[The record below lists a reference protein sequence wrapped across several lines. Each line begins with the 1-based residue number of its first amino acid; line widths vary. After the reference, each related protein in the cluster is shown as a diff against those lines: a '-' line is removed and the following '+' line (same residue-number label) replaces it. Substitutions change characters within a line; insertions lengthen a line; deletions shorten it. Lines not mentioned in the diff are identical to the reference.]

1 MILDKFNMFIN
12 NITNL
17 SRDPEQFLTSRYQER
32 YNPNSFRIELY
43 IAKKY
48 NSICSKLKWLKRT
61 NLKAT
66 SIFPEGEKSRVCTTK
81 FLSIRRPEKTFC
93 PYCEKTVVPR
103 RLHKLDFADII
114 ITLLTAGLWAI
125 FLFIM
130 YLFLRRCPIC
140 NYNLRGFKFL
150 SEKKGADYY

>member
-12 NITNL
+12 NIKNL
-17 SRDPEQFLTSRYQER
+17 SRDPEQFLTSKYQGR

-43 IAKKY
+43 TAEKY
-48 NSICSKLKWLKRT
+48 NLICSKLRWLKLT
-61 NLKAT
+61 NPKAT
-66 SIFPEGEKSRVCTTK
+66 SLITKSKRSNVRTVY
-81 FLSIRRPEKTFC
+81 FLPTRYTEKTFC
-93 PYCEKTVVPR
+93 PYCEKSVVPK

-140 NYNLRGFKFL
+140 NYNLRGFKFI
-150 SEKKGADYY
+150 SEKKGR